1 MPGCFFYAKKR
12 NGGQARSIENTW
24 MLHVKQ
30 CVRACQLSIFSVYF
44 MYDYW
49 LLFCV
54 QRKLLQPVLEALS
67 ADAELLG
74 GF

>member
-1 MPGCFFYAKKR
+1 MPGCFLCKKAER
-12 NGGQARSIENTW
+12 GHARSIENTW

-54 QRKLLQPVLEALS
+54 QRKLLQPVLQALS